1 MTPMEDINDSFIG
14 TMQKATTKMVTRN
27 LSSLFCELGLARYNA
42 HFIEIHL
49 LRSIF
54 MAVCNVVKR
63 LFSI

>member
-27 LSSLFCELGLARYNA
+27 LSSLFCELGLSRYNA

-49 LRSIF
+49 
-54 MAVCNVVKR
+54 
-63 LFSI
+63 